1 MKTLKMLVGRDIF
14 ALSSFSIQSLFTI
27 HLIWCCCP
35 LIFQMGIILPFIF
48 RYHFCWNKQENCR
61 HENWRIRPLEGK
73 TVRFIPLFQA
83 SELSPAEFGKCWG
96 QGQPG
101 LVVSRGRK
109 ESCGGQWEVDGSPQ
123 VGMEHECLPPR
134 GIPNLCAPLQVLPY
148 HFIGQLLITSL
159 QKQEQKS
166 NLKPAREKE
175 VIILPLITAQLCC
188 NHSNKTKTDK
198 WWLLRGAFNLNK
210 SSINFSY
217 YWQSKLKHISKQAKH
232 KKGIKTKLKSLNLIC
247 RECH

>member
-1 MKTLKMLVGRDIF
+1 M
-14 ALSSFSIQSLFTI
+14 A
-27 HLIWCCCP
+27 
-35 LIFQMGIILPFIF
+35 
-48 RYHFCWNKQENCR
+48 
-61 HENWRIRPLEGK
+61 GK
-73 TVRFIPLFQA
+73 R
-83 SELSPAEFGKCWG
+83 
-96 QGQPG
+96 
-101 LVVSRGRK
+101 
-109 ESCGGQWEVDGSPQ
+109 SCGGQWEVDGSPQ

-198 WWLLRGAFNLNK
+198 
-210 SSINFSY
+210 
-217 YWQSKLKHISKQAKH
+217 
-232 KKGIKTKLKSLNLIC
+232 
-247 RECH
+247 